1 MSNSRVLTIVVLV
14 LLGVV
19 GCGGCN
25 SYNGMLKK
33 SKVVDQK
40 WADVETSYQA
50 RADKVK
56 GLASIVKNAADF
68 EQETLTQVIEARAKA
83 TSINISADN
92 LTAENLAQFEQ
103 AQSQL
108 SGSLSRL
115 LATIERYPEL
125 KAVQAYRDFQHQ
137 YEGIENRILVARQDY
152 NAAATDFNFTIRKFP
167 NVLYSGI
174 LGFDQKPLFK
184 AQEGSENAPDMD
196 DLLNRE

>member
-1 MSNSRVLTIVVLV
+1 MSNSKILIGIAIVAVLF
-14 LLGVV
+14 V
-19 GCGGCN
+19 GC

-33 SKVVDQK
+33 GRVVDQK
-40 WADVETSYQA
+40 WADVETTYQA

-68 EQETLTQVIEARAKA
+68 EQQTLTDVIEARAKA
-83 TSINISADN
+83 TSINISASN

-137 YEGIENRILVARQDY
+137 YEGIENRIATARQDY
-152 NAAATDFNFTIRKFP
+152 NKAATSYNISIKRVP
-167 NVLYSGI
+167 NVLYSGMM
-174 LGFDQKPLFK
+174 GFDEKPLFK
-184 AQEGSENAPDMD
+184 AQQGTENAPDMD
-196 DLLNRE
+196 NLLNRD